1 MDCRKIVESGL
12 LKSLCILSIDHCFLY
27 TDKSIKM
34 KIKFFLF
41 VLIIIFTQFSDSY
54 SRVWVV
60 NQKHK
65 KASDEQESGTFIKP
79 FRTILRAAEMAGPGD
94 TVLVFSGIYR
104 ERVAPARGGLP
115 GAPVVYMASPGE
127 KVIIKGSE
135 VWKNVWKPFMDYS
148 NIYESKLP
156 LESIGNYNP
165 FYISLARMTG
175 RQSLGQIFVEGER
188 MVQVDSLKDLLHFP
202 GSWILSYDSLSILI
216 HYPGE
221 FTNIPIE
228 RAFIEYSVRDKIFA
242 PHKRGLGYITVEGFT
257 MEHCANQFP
266 SGFYNPRGRG
276 YPQAG
281 ALSCRAGH
289 HWVIRKNTIR
299 LAKNLAIDCGYEGRW
314 DLEGDQPTP
323 PGDSIGYHLIEYNI
337 LVDNGCGGIAGATQH
352 QSIIRYNRIERNNY
366 LGHTAPETGGIK
378 VHFFYDGII
387 EGNLIRD
394 NECLGIWLDNQWYN
408 SRVTRNVVLN
418 NRGQGI
424 FVELGDGPCLVD
436 NNIVAYNEDGIYL
449 HDASGVTIVHN
460 MMYVNTHFGFYA
472 RIVSERGTRDYKSG
486 EQEKAG
492 TKDLIIKNNVFID
505 NYRGHICLPLD
516 DGERV
521 RNNIS
526 DYNLFINGTQWQ
538 WEGLGFNS
546 FSVSSNDKRVPADLM
561 AIALEKALIESEYP
575 DSLIPN
581 LILWKDQTLLTYP
594 MWVALT
600 GNDRNSF
607 LPVIHTGEVENGA
620 IAKGAMNL
628 STDNLYFVIKNS
640 ETFTHWTC
648 PAVKGINLDFFKNKI
663 NDEYVLPGPFQHYI
677 PGENRFFL
685 LRVM

>member
-1 MDCRKIVESGL
+1 
-12 LKSLCILSIDHCFLY
+12 
-27 TDKSIKM
+27 M
-34 KIKFFLF
+34 KAKFFLVV
-41 VLIIIFTQFSDSY
+41 VLGILSTQFSDTY

-60 NQKHK
+60 DQKNV
-65 KASDEQESGTFIKP
+65 KALDDQKSGSYERP
-79 FRTILRAAEMAGPGD
+79 FRTISRAAELAGPGD

-127 KVIIKGSE
+127 KVIVKGSE
-135 VWKNVWKPFMDYS
+135 VWNNSWKHFGDHE

-156 LESIGNYNP
+156 LESLYSYNP
-165 FYISLARMTG
+165 FFISLARIPG

-188 MVQVDSLKDLLHFP
+188 MVQVDSLTDLEHFP
-202 GSWILSYDSLSILI
+202 GSWMLSYDSLSILI
-216 HYPGE
+216 QYPGKYS
-221 FTNIPIE
+221 NIPVGK
-228 RAFIEYSVRDKIFA
+228 ALIEYSLRDKIFA
-242 PHKRGLGYITVEGFT
+242 PHKRGLGYITVEGFI

-266 SGFYNPRGRG
+266 SGFYNRRGSG
-276 YPQAG
+276 HPQAG

-299 LAKNLAIDCGYEGRW
+299 LAKNLAIDCGYEGQW

-323 PGDSIGYHLIEYNI
+323 PGDSIGYHLIEYNT

-387 EGNLIRD
+387 EGNIIRD

-408 SRVTRNVVLN
+408 SRVTRNVILN

-424 FVELGDGPCLVD
+424 FVELGYGPCMVD
-436 NNIVAYNEDGIYL
+436 NNIVAFNEDGIYL

-472 RIVSERGTRDYKSG
+472 RIVSERGIRQYPSG
-486 EQEKAG
+486 EREKAG
-492 TKDLIIKNNVFID
+492 TKDLTIKNNIFID
-505 NYRGHICLPLD
+505 NYRGHICLPLED
-516 DGERV
+516 EDRV
-521 RNNIS
+521 KNNVS
-526 DYNLFINGTQWQ
+526 NYNLFINGTQWQ

-546 FSVSSNDKRVPADLM
+546 FTAGSNDKRVPGEQLA
-561 AIALEKALIESEYP
+561 ALLLKTLQESNYP

-581 LILWKDQTLLTYP
+581 LALWKDQPLLTYQ
-594 MWVALT
+594 MWVTLN

-607 LPVIHTGEVENGA
+607 LPVIHTGDVENGA

-628 STDNLYFVIKNS
+628 SVSNLYLDLKNS
-640 ETFTHWTC
+640 ETFDRWEC
-648 PAVKGINLDFFKNKI
+648 PPVKGVDRDILGNKI
-663 NDEYVLPGPFQHYI
+663 NSQYVLPGPFQNYI
-677 PGENRFFL
+677 KGENRFFL
-685 LRVM
+685 SPVME

>member
-1 MDCRKIVESGL
+1 MNCKSFLIVFIGL
-12 LKSLCILSIDHCFLY
+12 FSI
-27 TDKSIKM
+27 
-34 KIKFFLF
+34 
-41 VLIIIFTQFSDSY
+41 QFSDIY
-54 SRVWVV
+54 SHAWVV
-60 NQKHK
+60 DQKHI
-65 KASDEQESGTFIKP
+65 KASDDQKTGSYEWP
-79 FRTILRAAEMAGPGD
+79 FRTISRAAELAGPGD

-127 KVIIKGSE
+127 RVIIKGSE
-135 VWKNVWKPFMDYS
+135 VWENTWKPFGDYE
-148 NIYESKLP
+148 NIYESKLS
-156 LESIGNYNP
+156 LEAFGSYNP
-165 FYISLARMTG
+165 FYTSLARIPG
-175 RQSLGQIFVEGER
+175 RQSLGQIFIEGER
-188 MVQVDSLKDLLHFP
+188 MVQVDSLTDLVGFP
-202 GSWILSYDSLSILI
+202 GSWMLSYDSLSVLI
-216 HYPGE
+216 HYPGKY
-221 FTNIPIE
+221 TNIPVGE
-228 RAFIEYSVRDKIFA
+228 ALIEYSVRDKIFA
-242 PHKRGLGYITVEGFT
+242 PHKRGLGYITVEGFI

-276 YPQAG
+276 HPQAG

-289 HWVIRKNTIR
+289 HWVIRNNTIR

-314 DLEGDQPTP
+314 DIEGDQPTP
-323 PGDSIGYHLIEYNI
+323 PGDSIGYHLIEYNK
-337 LVDNGCGGIAGATQH
+337 LLDNGCGGIAGATQH
-352 QSIIRYNRIERNNY
+352 QSIIRYNWIERNNY

-387 EGNLIRD
+387 EGNIIRD

-408 SRVTRNVVLN
+408 SRVTQNVVLN

-460 MMYVNTHFGFYA
+460 LMYVNAHFGFYA
-472 RIVSERGTRDYKSG
+472 RIVSERGIRQYPSG
-486 EQEKAG
+486 ERERAG
-492 TKDLIIKNNVFID
+492 TKNLTIKNNIFID
-505 NYRGHICLPLD
+505 NYRGHVCLPLD

-521 RNNIS
+521 TNNIS

-546 FSVSSNDKRVPADLM
+546 FTAGSNDKRVPGEQM
-561 AIALEKALIESEYP
+561 AVSLEKALRESNYP

-581 LILWKDQTLLTYP
+581 LTLWKDQPLLTYQ
-594 MWVALT
+594 MWVELT

-607 LPVIHTGEVENGA
+607 LPGIHTGEVENGA

-628 STDNLYFVIKNS
+628 STSNLYFDLKNS
-640 ETFTHWTC
+640 ETFTRFRC
-648 PAVKGINLDFFKNKI
+648 PKIGNLNNDFFGNKM
-663 NDEYVLPGPFQHYI
+663 NGDEVLPGPFQNYI
-677 PGENRFFL
+677 RGENRFYL
-685 LRVM
+685 SPVME

>member
-1 MDCRKIVESGL
+1 MNYKSFLVVFFGL
-12 LKSLCILSIDHCFLY
+12 LSI
-27 TDKSIKM
+27 
-34 KIKFFLF
+34 
-41 VLIIIFTQFSDSY
+41 QFSDTY
-54 SRVWVV
+54 SHVWIV
-60 NQKHK
+60 NQKHE
-65 KASDEQESGTFIKP
+65 KASDNQESGSFIKP
-79 FRTILRAAEMAGPGD
+79 FRTISRAAELAGPGD
-94 TVLVFSGIYR
+94 TILVFSGIYR

-115 GAPVVYMASPGE
+115 GAQVVYMASPGE

-135 VWKNVWKPFMDYS
+135 VWKNVWKPFMDYQ
-148 NIYESKLP
+148 NIFESKLP
-156 LESIGNYNP
+156 LESFGNFNP
-165 FYISLARMTG
+165 FYTALARIPG
-175 RQSLGQIFVEGER
+175 RQSLGQIFIEGER
-188 MVQVDSLKDLLHFP
+188 MIQVDSLSDLVHFP
-202 GSWILSYDSLSILI
+202 GSWMLSYDSSSILLN
-216 HYPGE
+216 YPDKYS
-221 FTNIPIE
+221 NIPVA
-228 RAFIEYSVRDKIFA
+228 RALIEYSVRDKIFA
-242 PHKRGLGYITVEGFT
+242 PHKRGLGYITVEGFI

-266 SGFYNPRGRG
+266 SGFYNPRGKG
-276 YPQAG
+276 HPQAG

-323 PGDSIGYHLIEYNI
+323 PGDNIGYHLIEYNT

-387 EGNLIRD
+387 EGNIIRD

-424 FVELGDGPCLVD
+424 FVELGDGPCLID

-472 RIVSERGTRDYKSG
+472 RIVSERGTRNYLTG
-486 EQEKAG
+486 EREMAG
-492 TKDLIIKNNVFID
+492 TQDLTIKNNVFID
-505 NYRGHICLPLD
+505 NYRGHICLPLE
-516 DGERV
+516 DGDRV
-521 RNNIS
+521 KNNVS

-546 FSVSSNDKRVPADLM
+546 FTAGSNDKRVSGEK
-561 AIALEKALIESEYP
+561 IAALLEKALKESNFP
-575 DSLIPN
+575 DSLMPN
-581 LILWKDQTLLTYP
+581 MILWKDQPLLTYP
-594 MWVALT
+594 LWVALT
-600 GNDRNSF
+600 GYDKNSF

-628 STDNLYFVIKNS
+628 SVGNLYFDIKNS
-640 ETFTHWTC
+640 ETFNRWNC
-648 PAVKGINLDFFKNKI
+648 PPVKGIDRDFFGNEIKI
-663 NDEYVLPGPFQHYI
+663 GNVLPGPFQYYNV
-677 PGENRFFL
+677 GENRFFL
-685 LRVM
+685 LPVVK